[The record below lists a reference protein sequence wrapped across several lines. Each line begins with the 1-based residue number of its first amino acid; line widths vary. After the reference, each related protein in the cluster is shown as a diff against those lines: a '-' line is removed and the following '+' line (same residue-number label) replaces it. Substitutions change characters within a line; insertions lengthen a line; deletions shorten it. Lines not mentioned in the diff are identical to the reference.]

1 MDATSAAFAV
11 PLPVLVVDD
20 RDGVQH
26 RGTLQLPRRAPAAA
40 PGRPSSAD
48 LARLRPL
55 MRALGDALAAQE
67 EGLDPERLSR
77 TYAALMAE
85 LQEVAGMGVHAVE
98 LTPATLAPVL
108 PDLKLK
114 GQIQRSS
121 PADAFP
127 SLPAIMMYGSEVR
140 ARASKVSVAL
150 PGPGASGS
158 LRVRVTVMA
167 MEWSV

>member
-1 MDATSAAFAV
+1 
-11 PLPVLVVDD
+11 
-20 RDGVQH
+20 
-26 RGTLQLPRRAPAAA
+26 
-40 PGRPSSAD
+40 
-48 LARLRPL
+48 
-55 MRALGDALAAQE
+55 
-67 EGLDPERLSR
+67 
-77 TYAALMAE
+77 MAE
-85 LQEVAGMGVHAVE
+85 LQEAAGMGVHAVE